1 MYTSSD
7 SRNSSPTKPK
17 MFQRF
22 LRGGTV
28 KDKVQSDS
36 FGGNEIQ
43 KKELGTIST
52 TQYSSPSQQ
61 LRFSKFGSVAGG
73 ESRHEPSPVRSCA
86 SNRESHHPST
96 GTRLPVRKM
105 SPTPTATTR
114 RRFPPTSPYNNIST
128 TAVVGGNEPLNTKS
142 SSSSFI
148 GLSKSLSGLSLSSVE
163 KTLKKVNSN
172 VVYKQTVL
180 SSDSIDGMSVTSRNS
195 LKRGLKKQSPS
206 SSGSGEGGFSIAKRF
221 TTSAT
226 DRKRTPFNITSRS
239 SSAPPTKAP
248 SDELAMDFF
257 NDEQQ
262 HQKQQWQ
269 LQQPQ
274 KQPKTRRSNFSTSP
288 PRSFLVNNEKQ
299 QSVTSPLSEG
309 HNSSQYSSENN
320 IHSPPAQSTKESRS
334 HNNNSKKKTDKEAA
348 LTFREDATA
357 REVLEA
363 IAAQKEKSQKND
375 GKRNIQSSSASSHV
389 ENNTDESIRSSNNH
403 DTTTYT
409 AMSFALDLVGGLG
422 AAVQTCSQCACGEGD
437 ESLFQESS
445 SAGISTFTQ
454 NVSLMTMDTYEKE
467 QLLEDIERFERLNS
481 FDTHGTMN
489 TTTTT
494 GTTETGFT
502 SVLTGYTGMT
512 GMSDT
517 MDDDSKIMPVEAVKD
532 SYIKKQGNYKTNE
545 ATSVSEKKKR
555 KKRKKKKK
563 KKRKKLVGF
572 EYPPISTLKE
582 IPRVNSEER
591 KKLFFTEDELEQYES
606 DRRYNV
612 SDDVEVVAV
621 EGSDSDEE
629 ESDSDSDDDDDDE
642 EEDEEDSIDVWISKK
657 KDSVGKHR
665 NQNGGGSALRQ
676 GRYSQTPPRA
686 GIGNTD
692 SNHSRS
698 LSAPR
703 FRSKRS
709 DDQNN
714 AIQQTKS
721 SKSSSDDGEN
731 TKAKKLKGVQIYL
744 RQRSK
749 AT

>member
-28 KDKVQSDS
+28 KDKVQSHS

-43 KKELGTIST
+43 KKERDTIS
-52 TQYSSPSQQ
+52 YPSPSPQP
-61 LRFSKFGSVAGG
+61 RFSKFGSVAAGA
-73 ESRHEPSPVRSCA
+73 ESRHEPSPVRSSS
-86 SNRESHHPST
+86 SNRESRHTST
-96 GTRLPVRKM
+96 SGTHLPVRRM
-105 SPTPTATTR
+105 SPTPTSTSTTR

-128 TAVVGGNEPLNTKS
+128 TAVVGGNEPLNIKS
-142 SSSSFI
+142 SSSSLI
-148 GLSKSLSGLSLSSVE
+148 GLSKSLSGISLTSVE

-172 VVYKQTVL
+172 VVYKQSVL
-180 SSDSIDGMSVTSRNS
+180 ASDSIDGMSVTSRNS
-195 LKRGLKKQSPS
+195 LKRGLKKQSHS
-206 SSGSGEGGFSIAKRF
+206 SNGSGEGGISFSKRF
-221 TTSAT
+221 ANSAT
-226 DRKRTPFNITSRS
+226 DRKRTPFNISSRS
-239 SSAPPTKAP
+239 SSAPPTNAP
-248 SDELAMDFF
+248 SDELVMDFS
-257 NDEQQ
+257 NDEPQK
-262 HQKQQWQ
+262 QKQQRQ

-274 KQPKTRRSNFSTSP
+274 NQLKTHRSSFSASP
-288 PRSFLVNNEKQ
+288 PRSFLVSNEKQ
-299 QSVTSPLSEG
+299 QSITSPLSEG
-309 HNSSQYSSENN
+309 HNSIQDTSENN

-334 HNNNSKKKTDKEAA
+334 SKSNRKKKINKEEP

-363 IAAQKEKSQKND
+363 IAAQKEKSRKND
-375 GKRNIQSSSASSHV
+375 GKKNTKSSSASSHV
-389 ENNTDESIRSSNNH
+389 ANSIDERVISSSNNQN
-403 DTTTYT
+403 TNSYT
-409 AMSFALDLVGGLG
+409 AVSFALDLVGGLG

-437 ESLFQESS
+437 ESLYQESS
-445 SAGISTFTQ
+445 SAGLSTFTR
-454 NVSLMTMDTYEKE
+454 NASLITMDTYEKE

-481 FDTHGTMN
+481 FDTLGTMN
-489 TTTTT
+489 TTTTA
-494 GTTETGFT
+494 GTTDTGYT
-502 SVLTGYTGMT
+502 SVLTGFTGMT
-512 GMSDT
+512 GVSDT
-517 MDDDSKIMPVEAVKD
+517 LDDDSKLMPIESVKD
-532 SYIKKQGNYKTNE
+532 SYIKKQVNNKTNE
-545 ATSVSEKKKR
+545 TTSVSEKKKR
-555 KKRKKKKK
+555 KKRKKKK

-591 KKLFFTEDELEQYES
+591 KKLFFTEDELEEYES
-606 DRRYNV
+606 DRKYNV

-629 ESDSDSDDDDDDE
+629 ESDSDSDDE
-642 EEDEEDSIDVWISKK
+642 EEEEDSIDKWISGE
-657 KDSVGKHR
+657 KDTVGKNR
-665 NQNGGGSALRQ
+665 NKNGGGSALRQ

-692 SNHSRS
+692 SNSSRS
-698 LSAPR
+698 ISAPR
-703 FRSKRS
+703 FRPKRP

-714 AIQQTKS
+714 TIQQTKP